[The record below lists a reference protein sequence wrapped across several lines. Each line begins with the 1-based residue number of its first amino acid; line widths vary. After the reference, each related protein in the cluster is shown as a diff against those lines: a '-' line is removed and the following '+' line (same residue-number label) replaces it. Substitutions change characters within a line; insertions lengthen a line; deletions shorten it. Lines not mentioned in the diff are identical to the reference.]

1 MERKAGDAD
10 KGATKAKD
18 KSEFEKEDRRGG
30 RCLIQVV
37 RRVSDV
43 LLLVFGDSE
52 KRGVV
57 GRIV

>member
-10 KGATKAKD
+10 KGTTKAKD

-43 LLLVFGDSE
+43 LLLVLV